1 MKWFF
6 LIISKLKQNYQK
18 TKKKKSIAVFD
29 FDVKIDWTERY
40 TDCGLTLHFVIHFS
54 F

>member
-1 MKWFF
+1 MVFPNYLK
-6 LIISKLKQNYQK
+6 IEAKLSQK
-18 TKKKKSIAVFD
+18 GKKKKSIAVFD

>member
-1 MKWFF
+1 MVFPNYLKIETEW
-6 LIISKLKQNYQK
+6 II
-18 TKKKKSIAVFD
+18 KKRKKSIVVFD